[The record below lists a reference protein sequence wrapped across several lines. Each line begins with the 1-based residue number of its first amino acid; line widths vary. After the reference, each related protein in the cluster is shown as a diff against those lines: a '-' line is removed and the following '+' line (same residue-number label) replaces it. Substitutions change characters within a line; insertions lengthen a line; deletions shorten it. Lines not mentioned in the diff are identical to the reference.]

1 MAGAARFR
9 TPGRE
14 KRRAVVLLLQQGL
27 RRFSASGRE
36 QGRAVLL
43 LQERSWCPWCFGQEG
58 RRRRGDER
66 HAGPGRVPCACAR
79 EKFVVTLSRRADS
92 TDSRE
97 IFF

>member
-36 QGRAVLL
+36 QGRAVL
-43 LQERSWCPWCFGQEG
+43 QERSWCPWCFGQEG

-66 HAGPGRVPCACAR
+66 HAGPGRVPCAR

-92 TDSRE
+92 RDSRE

>member
-36 QGRAVLL
+36 QGRAVL

-97 IFF
+97 FFF

>member
-43 LQERSWCPWCFGQEG
+43 QERSWCPWCFGQEG

-66 HAGPGRVPCACAR
+66 HAGPGRVPCAR

-92 TDSRE
+92 RE